1 LAEIN
6 FNTERE
12 YHVDL
17 KSGEIAPIIF
27 LVGDP
32 NRAKKFSSYFTDIQV
47 SRFKR
52 EFVTYT
58 GLYEDIRITV
68 MGIGI
73 GPSNV
78 EIVLNEL
85 SHITK
90 EPLTVIRLGTCGGLS
105 KKVKNG
111 DFVIST
117 GAVRYE
123 DTSLLYVDP
132 SYPAIAHYEL
142 ISVLIE
148 AFKMLNISNY
158 HVGLTLTTSGF
169 YGTPH
174 DLIKKIINQ
183 NVLNIEMESSVLF
196 TLATLF
202 NFKAGTICGVVDNHE
217 TKTALEK
224 EKWNDL
230 EEKIIRIGLQTAKI
244 LNS

>member
-6 FNTERE
+6 FDSERE
-12 YHVDL
+12 YHIDL
-17 KSGEIAPIIF
+17 KPGEIAPIIF

-32 NRAKKFSSYFTDIQV
+32 NRAKKFSSFFDDIQV

-58 GLYEDIRITV
+58 GSFEGIQITV

-73 GPSNV
+73 GTSNV

-85 SHITK
+85 SHISK
-90 EPLTVIRLGTCGGLS
+90 NPLTIIRLGTCGGLS
-105 KKVKNG
+105 KKTKNG

-142 ISVLIE
+142 IPILIE
-148 AFKMLNISNY
+148 AFQTLNITNY
-158 HVGLTLTTSGF
+158 HIGLTLTTSGF
-169 YGTPH
+169 YGTPF
-174 DLIKKIINQ
+174 DLIKKVMNQ
-183 NVLNIEMESSVLF
+183 NVLNIEMESSTLF

-202 NFKAGTICGVVDNHE
+202 NFRAGTVCGVVDNHE
-217 TKTALEK
+217 TKIALEK
-224 EKWNDL
+224 DKWDDL
-230 EEKIIRIGLQTAKI
+230 EEKIIKIGLRTAQI

>member
-6 FNTERE
+6 FDRERE
-12 YHVDL
+12 YHIDL
-17 KSGEIAPIIF
+17 KPGEIAPIVF

-32 NRAKKFSSYFTDIQV
+32 NRAKKFSSFFDNIQV

-58 GLYEDIRITV
+58 GSFEGIQITV

-73 GPSNV
+73 GTSNV

-85 SHITK
+85 SHISK
-90 EPLTVIRLGTCGGLS
+90 ESLTIIRLGTCGGLS
-105 KKVKNG
+105 KKIKNG

-123 DTSLLYVDP
+123 DTSLLYVES

-142 ISVLIE
+142 IPVLIE
-148 AFKMLNISNY
+148 AFQTLNITNY

-169 YGTPH
+169 YGTPL

-183 NVLNIEMESSVLF
+183 NVLNIEMESSTLF

-202 NFKAGTICGVVDNHE
+202 NFKAGTVCGVVDNHE

-224 EKWNDL
+224 EKWDGL
-230 EEKIIRIGLQTAKI
+230 EESIIRIGLKTAEI